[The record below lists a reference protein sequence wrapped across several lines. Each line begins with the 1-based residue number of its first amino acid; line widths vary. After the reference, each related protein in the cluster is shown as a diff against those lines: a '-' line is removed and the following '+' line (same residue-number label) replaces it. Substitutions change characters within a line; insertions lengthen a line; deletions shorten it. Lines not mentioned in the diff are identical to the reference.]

1 MPLRD
6 QPYLPLYIQDIMT
19 DEKLNECSASTHGI
33 YIKGIMCLMH
43 KSEEYGKILLKQ
55 KFKQIESKHLAFAS
69 QLVKHLPYT
78 IPEIEIAIDEL
89 ISEKV
94 CHYEGDYLV
103 QKRMVHDNDVSEKRA
118 SAGKTGGK
126 KSKNENFA
134 TDFAQAKS
142 KANTEYEIEYDN
154 VNESYLIP
162 RMLAIFKIK
171 NPSHFIDQKKDLP
184 ALGIIAKN
192 SAKLLNKIYNP
203 ADELFVIDILSE
215 YENLINF
222 TSQDEFFR
230 NYSPQQIANHYQNII
245 QTRTNGRSKI
255 NRGLAADA
263 SRPGTVREPM

>member
-1 MPLRD
+1 
-6 QPYLPLYIQDIMT
+6 MT

-69 QLVKHLPYT
+69 QLDRHLPYT

-103 QKRMVHDNDVSEKRA
+103 QKRMVHDNDISEKRA

-134 TDFAQAKS
+134 TDFAKAKS
-142 KANTEYEIEYDN
+142 KANAEYEIEYDN

-162 RMLAIFKIK
+162 RMLAIFKSK
-171 NPSHFIDQKKDLP
+171 NTCYFIEKQKDLS
-184 ALGIIAKN
+184 ALGTIAKN
-192 SAKLLNKIYNP
+192 LAKLLKKIYDP
-203 ADELFVIDILSE
+203 ADESFIKEIISEWEKMIDFILA
-215 YENLINF
+215 
-222 TSQDEFFR
+222 DDFFC
-230 NYSPQQIANHYQNII
+230 NYDLQQISKYFQNIN
-245 QTRTNGRSKI
+245 QTRTNGRGKF
-255 NRGLAADA
+255 NRGLTADA
-263 SRPGTVREPM
+263 SRPGTFREPM